1 MKLII
6 KKNSLYN
13 LLYNISI
20 GFLLFLFFYKL
31 HFQSF
36 IPISG
41 DELNS
46 ILVYSSNIKTVFL
59 KNFPGNVTF
68 FHFLGFLKTLFLGYD
83 LITYRSIT
91 FIFVIL
97 HLWVLK
103 KMNFESFFMLFFLS
117 LLFASSSFT
126 YYSGHYVGYVFSS
139 FIFIV
144 IFYLIKENE
153 NEKHTK
159 LILFLLFIQIYNH
172 LVNTYL
178 VLPIILS
185 LFIYSNKK
193 LFIKKFL
200 IYYLFPTLTFYSFSI
215 ILTGLAMLKVSN
227 TNFDFIIPFLI
238 ENYQNIFIKGFNQI
252 FFYEVYSNADRF
264 DLIKVIQDLFIYDI
278 SIFILFFISVIIS
291 IINFKKKNKIFS
303 IIILMHILTFFLIF
317 KHPSPRIFTGFY
329 CFYIFIIFDFFKE
342 KKFFSNVTKKINY
355 FWLFLVI
362 PIAQLINFNYLE
374 NLTPTQYEDLTF
386 LENSKSINY
395 LKSECKLVNIEFSE
409 LQKRN
414 YYFNYINLC
423 NQKFNLNEFLKY
435 YRS

>member
-1 MKLII
+1 MKLIF

-20 GFLLFLFFYKL
+20 GLLLFLFFYKL

-68 FHFLGFLKTLFLGYD
+68 FHFLGYLKTLFIGYD

-97 HLWVLK
+97 HFWILK
-103 KMNFESFFMLFFLS
+103 KMNFNIYFVLLFLS
-117 LLFASSSFT
+117 LLFASNSFT
-126 YYSGHYVGYVFSS
+126 YYSGQYVGYVFTS
-139 FIFIV
+139 FIFVI

-159 LILFLLFIQIYNH
+159 LILFLLFIQIYDH
-172 LVNTYL
+172 LVNIYL

-200 IYYLFPTLTFYSFSI
+200 TYYLFPTFTFYSFSI
-215 ILTGLAMLKVSN
+215 ILTGLAMLKVTN

-252 FFYEVYSNADRF
+252 FFYEAYSNADKF
-264 DLIKVIQDLFIYDI
+264 DLKKIIQDFFIYDI
-278 SIFILFFISVIIS
+278 YIFILFSSSALIS
-291 IINFKKKNKIFS
+291 ILNYKNNKIFS
-303 IIILMHILTFFLIF
+303 TIILIHILTFFLIY
-317 KHPSPRIFTGFY
+317 KNPHPRIFTGFY
-329 CFYIFIIFDFFKE
+329 CFYIFLIFDFLREE
-342 KKFFSNVTKKINY
+342 KFLSNIKKNTNY
-355 FWLFLVI
+355 FWLLLII
-362 PIAQLINFNYLE
+362 PIVQLINFDYLK
-374 NLTPTQYEDLTF
+374 NLKPVQYEDLNF
-386 LENSKSINY
+386 LENKKSINY
-395 LKSECKLVNIEFSE
+395 LKRECKLVNIEFSE

-423 NQKFNLNEFLKY
+423 NQKFSLNEFLKY